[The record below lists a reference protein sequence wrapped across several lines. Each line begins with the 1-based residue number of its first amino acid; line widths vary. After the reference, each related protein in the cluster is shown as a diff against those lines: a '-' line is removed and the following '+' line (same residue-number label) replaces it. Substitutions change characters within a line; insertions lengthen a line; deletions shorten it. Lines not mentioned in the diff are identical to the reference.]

1 MLDSFEHF
9 CFTTQPM
16 IRLLFCFSILSLGFF
31 GCQKEDGIA
40 WEKIQPGEAGL
51 SVYLDGKPFYP
62 EVSRFK
68 GDITAFPAQFR
79 VSLFDQFQSNVVISF
94 SGDEWYRQKPI
105 DRSVFHENQVSA
117 SVMIGKLIDAQAQKG
132 EGYLMTDGQIKIKTW
147 TAERLEMQIEGL
159 VGLYQHQQE
168 PDRWIPAKL
177 ILRYKNPPCQW
188 QGIDPSSVYY
198 E

>member
-1 MLDSFEHF
+1 
-9 CFTTQPM
+9 
-16 IRLLFCFSILSLGFF
+16 
-31 GCQKEDGIA
+31 
-40 WEKIQPGEAGL
+40 
-51 SVYLDGKPFYP
+51 
-62 EVSRFK
+62 
-68 GDITAFPAQFR
+68 
-79 VSLFDQFQSNVVISF
+79 
-94 SGDEWYRQKPI
+94 
-105 DRSVFHENQVSA
+105 
-117 SVMIGKLIDAQAQKG
+117 MIGKLIDAQAQKG

-177 ILRYKNPPCQW
+177 ILRYKHPPCQW